1 MSPDQALRIA
11 QEGGLDLVEVSP
23 DAVPPVCRVLDYGK
37 YRYQL
42 NKKAQEA
49 KKKQKI
55 IQVKEVKFRP
65 KTDEHDYEFK
75 RNNIIRFLT
84 KGKKVKATVI
94 FRGRENMHRDIGYR
108 ILTRLRQ
115 EVLEFGVVETE
126 PRQEGP
132 FLDMILAPKKW
143 SGQAAASAAAPTAGA
158 AGMSPRDDASLRRT
172 AHMPKM
178 KTKRAAAKRFSFTGT
193 GRVRRSKAGLNHMMQ
208 EKSRKRLRRLRKN
221 DMVDSTLQKR
231 IKLLLPYG

>member
-1 MSPDQALRIA
+1 MDGGGRKNTIEKKLRVNEKIRAREVRVIGPDGAQLGIMSPDQALRIA
-11 QEGGLDLVEVSP
+11 TEGGLDLVEVSP
-23 DAVPPVCRVLDYGK
+23 DAVPPVCRILDYGK

-49 KKKQKI
+49 KKKQKT

-108 ILTRLRQ
+108 ILERIKK
-115 EVLEFGVVETE
+115 EIGEYGVVETE
-126 PRQEGP
+126 PRHEGP

-143 SGQAAASAAAPTAGA
+143 AGTGAAPPAPPA
-158 AGMSPRDDASLRRT
+158 PSAPARR
-172 AHMPKM
+172 
-178 KTKRAAAKRFSFTGT
+178 
-193 GRVRRSKAGLNHMMQ
+193 
-208 EKSRKRLRRLRKN
+208 
-221 DMVDSTLQKR
+221 
-231 IKLLLPYG
+231 

>member
-1 MSPDQALRIA
+1 MIGADGGQLGIMPPEQALKLA
-11 QEGGLDLVEVSP
+11 LEQGLDLVEVSP
-23 DAVPPVCRVLDYGK
+23 DAAPPVCRILDYGK

-49 KKKQKI
+49 KKKQRV

-75 RNNIIRFLT
+75 RNNIIRFLS

-94 FRGRENMHRDIGYR
+94 FRGRENQHRDIGYR
-108 ILTRLRQ
+108 ILSRIRQ
-115 EVLEFGVVETE
+115 EVGEYGIVEAE

-143 SGQAAASAAAPTAGA
+143 TGTPPPAASVGAVAP
-158 AGMSPRDDASLRRT
+158 
-172 AHMPKM
+172 PK
-178 KTKRAAAKRFSFTGT
+178 R
-193 GRVRRSKAGLNHMMQ
+193 
-208 EKSRKRLRRLRKN
+208 
-221 DMVDSTLQKR
+221 
-231 IKLLLPYG
+231 

>member
-1 MSPDQALRIA
+1 MDGGGRYDTIEKKLRVNEKIRTREVRVIGQDGAQLGIMSPDQALRIA

-23 DAVPPVCRVLDYGK
+23 DAVPPVCRILDYGK

-49 KKKQKI
+49 KKKQKV

-75 RNNIIRFLT
+75 KNNIIRFLN

-94 FRGRENMHRDIGYR
+94 FRGRENMHRDIGYK
-108 ILTRLRQ
+108 ILGRLRQ
-115 EVLEFGVVETE
+115 EVGEFGVVETE

-158 AGMSPRDDASLRRT
+158 AGKVSPGRRVT
-172 AHMPKM
+172 
-178 KTKRAAAKRFSFTGT
+178 
-193 GRVRRSKAGLNHMMQ
+193 
-208 EKSRKRLRRLRKN
+208 
-221 DMVDSTLQKR
+221 
-231 IKLLLPYG
+231 

>member
-11 QEGGLDLVEVSP
+11 LEGGLDLVEVSP
-23 DAVPPVCRVLDYGK
+23 DAVPPVCRILDYGK

-49 KKKQKI
+49 KKKQKV

-75 RNNIIRFLT
+75 RNNIVRFLT

-108 ILTRLRQ
+108 ILKRLRE
-115 EVLEFGVVETE
+115 EVGEFGVVETE

-132 FLDMILAPKKW
+132 FLGMILAPKRW
-143 SGQAAASAAAPTAGA
+143 SGPAPQAPAGRPA
-158 AGMSPRDDASLRRT
+158 EKTSPGRRG
-172 AHMPKM
+172 P
-178 KTKRAAAKRFSFTGT
+178 
-193 GRVRRSKAGLNHMMQ
+193 
-208 EKSRKRLRRLRKN
+208 
-221 DMVDSTLQKR
+221 
-231 IKLLLPYG
+231 

>member
-1 MSPDQALRIA
+1 MPPEQALRLA
-11 QEGGLDLVEVSP
+11 QEQTLDLVEVSP
-23 DAVPPVCRVLDYGK
+23 ESSPPVCRILDYGK

-84 KGKKVKATVI
+84 RGKKVKATVI

-108 ILTRLRQ
+108 ILSRIRQ
-115 EVLEFGVVETE
+115 EVAEVGMVETE

-132 FLDMILAPKKW
+132 FLDMILAPRR
-143 SGQAAASAAAPTAGA
+143 SAGA
-158 AGMSPRDDASLRRT
+158 PPPSPVPAGDGATRRRG
-172 AHMPKM
+172 A
-178 KTKRAAAKRFSFTGT
+178 
-193 GRVRRSKAGLNHMMQ
+193 
-208 EKSRKRLRRLRKN
+208 
-221 DMVDSTLQKR
+221 
-231 IKLLLPYG
+231 

>member
-1 MSPDQALRIA
+1 MTPGRGWEDRHIEKKLRINEKIRARDVRVIGSDGDQLGIMPPEQALRLA
-11 QEGGLDLVEVSP
+11 QEQGLDLVEVSP
-23 DAVPPVCRVLDYGK
+23 DAAPPVCRILDYGK

-49 KKKQKI
+49 KKKQRV

-75 RNNIIRFLT
+75 RNNIIRFLS

-94 FRGRENMHRDIGYR
+94 FRGRENQHRDIGYKILSR
-108 ILTRLRQ
+108 IRQ
-115 EVLEFGVVETE
+115 EIGEYGVVEAE

-143 SGQAAASAAAPTAGA
+143 SGAQASSPA
-158 AGMSPRDDASLRRT
+158 AGPSAPPRR
-172 AHMPKM
+172 
-178 KTKRAAAKRFSFTGT
+178 
-193 GRVRRSKAGLNHMMQ
+193 
-208 EKSRKRLRRLRKN
+208 
-221 DMVDSTLQKR
+221 
-231 IKLLLPYG
+231 

>member
-1 MSPDQALRIA
+1 MRVIGQDGTQLGIMSPDQALRIA
-11 QEGGLDLVEVSP
+11 QEGALDLVEVSP
-23 DAVPPVCRVLDYGK
+23 DAVPPVCRILDYGK

-49 KKKQKI
+49 KKKQKV

-75 RNNIIRFLT
+75 KNNIIRFLT

-108 ILTRLRQ
+108 ILTRLRS
-115 EVLEFGVVETE
+115 EVVEFGVVETE

-143 SGQAAASAAAPTAGA
+143 SGQAAGPVPSQTGVAAEKI
-158 AGMSPRDDASLRRT
+158 SPGRRT
-172 AHMPKM
+172 
-178 KTKRAAAKRFSFTGT
+178 T
-193 GRVRRSKAGLNHMMQ
+193 
-208 EKSRKRLRRLRKN
+208 
-221 DMVDSTLQKR
+221 
-231 IKLLLPYG
+231 

>member
-1 MSPDQALRIA
+1 MIGAEGDQLGIMAPEQALRVAI
-11 QEGGLDLVEVSP
+11 ESGLDLVEVSP
-23 DAVPPVCRVLDYGK
+23 ESNPPVCRILDYGK
-37 YRYQL
+37 YRYSL

-49 KKKQKI
+49 RKKQRV

-94 FRGRENMHRDIGYR
+94 FRGRENQHRDIGYR
-108 ILTRLRQ
+108 ILERIRKDVGEYGL
-115 EVLEFGVVETE
+115 VESE

-143 SGQAAASAAAPTAGA
+143 SGAAPPPAIPGP
-158 AGMSPRDDASLRRT
+158 GPSASK
-172 AHMPKM
+172 H
-178 KTKRAAAKRFSFTGT
+178 
-193 GRVRRSKAGLNHMMQ
+193 
-208 EKSRKRLRRLRKN
+208 
-221 DMVDSTLQKR
+221 
-231 IKLLLPYG
+231 

>member
-1 MSPDQALRIA
+1 MPPDQALRAA
-11 QEGGLDLVEVSP
+11 QESGLDLVEVSP
-23 DAVPPVCRVLDYGK
+23 DAVPPVCRILDYGK

-75 RNNIIRFLT
+75 RNNIIRFLS

-108 ILTRLRQ
+108 ILGRLKG
-115 EVLEFGVVETE
+115 EITEYGVVETE

-143 SGQAAASAAAPTAGA
+143 SGQGPAPAPSGGTAEKTA
-158 AGMSPRDDASLRRT
+158 PNRR
-172 AHMPKM
+172 AP
-178 KTKRAAAKRFSFTGT
+178 
-193 GRVRRSKAGLNHMMQ
+193 
-208 EKSRKRLRRLRKN
+208 
-221 DMVDSTLQKR
+221 
-231 IKLLLPYG
+231 

>member
-1 MSPDQALRIA
+1 MRVIGQDGSQLGIMSPDQALRMA
-11 QEGGLDLVEVSP
+11 TEGGLDLVEVSP
-23 DAVPPVCRVLDYGK
+23 DAVPPVCRILDYGK

-75 RNNIIRFLT
+75 KNNIIRFLT

-115 EVLEFGVVETE
+115 EVGEFGVVETE

-143 SGQAAASAAAPTAGA
+143 SGQATAAVPAPSGGA
-158 AGMSPRDDASLRRT
+158 AEKISPGRRG
-172 AHMPKM
+172 P
-178 KTKRAAAKRFSFTGT
+178 
-193 GRVRRSKAGLNHMMQ
+193 
-208 EKSRKRLRRLRKN
+208 
-221 DMVDSTLQKR
+221 
-231 IKLLLPYG
+231 

>member
-1 MSPDQALRIA
+1 MDGGGRDGTIERKLRVNDKIRAREIRVIGSDGAQLGIMPPEQALRLA
-11 QEGGLDLVEVSP
+11 QEMFLDLVEVSP
-23 DAVPPVCRVLDYGK
+23 EAVPPVCRILDYGK

-49 KKKQKI
+49 KKKQKT

-75 RNNIIRFLT
+75 RNNIVRFLG

-108 ILTRLRQ
+108 ILRRLRD
-115 EVLEFGVVETE
+115 EVADHGAVEAE

-132 FLDMILAPKKW
+132 FLEMILAPKK
-143 SGQAAASAAAPTAGA
+143 GTGGATAPAASVSTDAG
-158 AGMSPRDDASLRRT
+158 S
-172 AHMPKM
+172 
-178 KTKRAAAKRFSFTGT
+178 GT
-193 GRVRRSKAGLNHMMQ
+193 RRRS
-208 EKSRKRLRRLRKN
+208 
-221 DMVDSTLQKR
+221 
-231 IKLLLPYG
+231 

>member
-1 MSPDQALRIA
+1 VDGGGRYDTIEKKLRVNEKIRAREVRVIGQDGAQLGIMSPDQALRIA
-11 QEGGLDLVEVSP
+11 LEGGLDLVEVSP
-23 DAVPPVCRVLDYGK
+23 DAVPPVCRILDYGK

-49 KKKQKI
+49 KKKQKV

-75 RNNIIRFLT
+75 KNNIIRFLT

-108 ILTRLRQ
+108 ILGRLRQ
-115 EVLEFGVVETE
+115 EVGEFGVVETE

-143 SGQAAASAAAPTAGA
+143 SGQTGASAAATGA
-158 AGMSPRDDASLRRT
+158 AEKVSPGRRVT
-172 AHMPKM
+172 
-178 KTKRAAAKRFSFTGT
+178 
-193 GRVRRSKAGLNHMMQ
+193 
-208 EKSRKRLRRLRKN
+208 
-221 DMVDSTLQKR
+221 
-231 IKLLLPYG
+231 

>member
-1 MSPDQALRIA
+1 VDGGGRDEAIERKLRVNDKIRAREIRVIGSDGAQLGIMPPEQALRLA
-11 QEGGLDLVEVSP
+11 QEMFLDLVEVSP
-23 DAVPPVCRVLDYGK
+23 EAVPPVCRILDYGK

-49 KKKQKI
+49 KKKQKT

-75 RNNIIRFLT
+75 RNNIVRFLG

-108 ILTRLRQ
+108 ILRRLRD
-115 EVLEFGVVETE
+115 EVADHGAVETE

-132 FLDMILAPKKW
+132 FLEMILAPKR
-143 SGQAAASAAAPTAGA
+143 SAGGPSPSPQPTPADAGTGA
-158 AGMSPRDDASLRRT
+158 RRRT
-172 AHMPKM
+172 
-178 KTKRAAAKRFSFTGT
+178 
-193 GRVRRSKAGLNHMMQ
+193 
-208 EKSRKRLRRLRKN
+208 
-221 DMVDSTLQKR
+221 
-231 IKLLLPYG
+231 

>member
-1 MSPDQALRIA
+1 MIGAEGDQLGIMPPEQALRVAI
-11 QEGGLDLVEVSP
+11 ESGLDPVEVSP
-23 DAVPPVCRVLDYGK
+23 ESNPPVCRILDYGK

-49 KKKQKI
+49 RKKQRV

-75 RNNIIRFLT
+75 RNNIIRFLS

-108 ILTRLRQ
+108 ILGRLKG
-115 EVLEFGVVETE
+115 EITEYGVVETE

-143 SGQAAASAAAPTAGA
+143 SGQAPATAPSGGQADKPAPTRRGA
-158 AGMSPRDDASLRRT
+158 
-172 AHMPKM
+172 
-178 KTKRAAAKRFSFTGT
+178 
-193 GRVRRSKAGLNHMMQ
+193 
-208 EKSRKRLRRLRKN
+208 
-221 DMVDSTLQKR
+221 
-231 IKLLLPYG
+231 

>member
-1 MSPDQALRIA
+1 MNEKIRAREIRVIGFEGGQLGIMSPEQALRVA
-11 QEGGLDLVEVSP
+11 QEAGLDLVEVSP
-23 DAVPPVCRVLDYGK
+23 EANPPVCRILDYGK

-49 KKKQKI
+49 RKKQRV

-75 RNNIIRFLT
+75 RNNIIRFLS

-108 ILTRLRQ
+108 ILERIKQ
-115 EVLEFGVVETE
+115 EITEYGVVETE
-126 PRQEGP
+126 PRHEGP

-143 SGQAAASAAAPTAGA
+143 AGPGTAPPAPPA
-158 AGMSPRDDASLRRT
+158 PPAPARR
-172 AHMPKM
+172 
-178 KTKRAAAKRFSFTGT
+178 
-193 GRVRRSKAGLNHMMQ
+193 
-208 EKSRKRLRRLRKN
+208 
-221 DMVDSTLQKR
+221 
-231 IKLLLPYG
+231 